1 MSPADFEELSSVIDS
16 KALLSRCLQN
26 LDFASKIL
34 TMFEDRCEVELNEL
48 DEALVRG
55 DIEVVR
61 RIAHRLTGTCANAAA
76 VQMQSCCAKLKQAAD
91 ENSLPKTSECLQD
104 LRKEWQ
110 RLSDVLSP
118 HRPTVVSGR
127 S

>member
-1 MSPADFEELSSVIDS
+1 MSPVDFEELSSVIDS

-34 TMFEDRCEVELNEL
+34 TMFEGRCETELKEL
-48 DEALVRG
+48 DDALTKG
-55 DIEVVR
+55 DMDVVR

-76 VQMQSCCAKLKQAAD
+76 VHMQSCCIKLKQAAD
-91 ENSLPKTSECLQD
+91 ESSLPKASECLQD

-110 RLSDVLSP
+110 RLSEVLTP
-118 HRPTVVSGR
+118 HRTAVTSGR

>member
-1 MSPADFEELSSVIDS
+1 MSPVDFEELSSVIDS

-26 LDFASKIL
+26 LEFASKIL
-34 TMFEDRCEVELNEL
+34 NLFEDRCEVELKEL
-48 DEALVRG
+48 DDALKQG
-55 DIEVVR
+55 DMDVVR

-76 VQMQSCCAKLKQAAD
+76 IHMQSCCIKLKQAAD
-91 ENSLPKTSECLQD
+91 ESSLPKATECLED

-110 RLSDVLSP
+110 KLNEVLLP
-118 HRPTVVSGR
+118 HRTVGSGR